1 MDASPEVKESN
12 IVSSDSE
19 VNSKQGDDGSQH
31 SPIVK
36 KGQDGVVLIPHPSDD
51 PRDPLNWPLSK
62 KLKILAVIS
71 FATFAGF
78 SACLAGQL
86 QVVPQA
92 KLYHKTTTHIAYQNS
107 AGSVGMAV
115 GGFFFFPLSHI
126 IGRSST
132 IFWSLIGA
140 ILSNVWASLMT
151 HEDQY
156 NAFIVSRFFGA
167 FFGAITGVLGPRIL
181 VDLFFLHQ
189 RGRAFTVF
197 YWCFDFGTVAGP
209 TLSALISAKSV
220 WMNAYRWT
228 SGLVG
233 LAVIF
238 VFLFLHET
246 SWDRTP
252 GAVNPDPP
260 SSFIANR
267 MATFLPG
274 TKVTPKTSLSQT
286 LKIAKTPFLIAI
298 SPVCLVLSI
307 FTLTNFGFYVAMNS
321 LSPTFLQKPIKA
333 GGYGFTIW
341 QNAEFSFT
349 HWIGIFFALFY
360 GQYLSDRLPL
370 YIAQRYNHGI
380 WVPEYRLHA
389 LWIPGL
395 LNPIGLGLFGAGL
408 LYHLHWTIL
417 ALATI
422 LVTFGSLCITPITV
436 NYINECFIGHA
447 AEASIAVNFYRV
459 AFGLSVAFYIKP
471 WVAAVNVGWTYGT
484 MAFLELVGLL
494 CVALLVWKGRR
505 IREMGVAGLG
515 VTEEGEYV
523 VGEKEMGVLGGEC

>member
-1 MDASPEVKESN
+1 MDTPQQAKESN
-12 IVSSDSE
+12 AVSSDAE
-19 VNSKQGDDGSQH
+19 INSKQEDDGSQL
-31 SPIVK
+31 SPAMK
-36 KGQDGVVLIPHPSDD
+36 KNQDGVVLIPQPSDD
-51 PRDPLNWPLSK
+51 PRDPLNWTMQK

-86 QVVPQA
+86 QVEPQA
-92 KLYHKTTTHIAYQNS
+92 ELYNKTTTQIAYQNS
-107 AGSVGMAV
+107 AGSAGMAA
-115 GGFFFFPLSHI
+115 GGFFFFPLSHV
-126 IGRSST
+126 IGRSSA

-140 ILSNVWASLMT
+140 ILSNVWAALMT
-151 HEDQY
+151 HESQY

-197 YWCFDFGTVAGP
+197 HWCFDFGTVAGP

-228 SGLVG
+228 AGLVG
-233 LAVIF
+233 LAVIL

-252 GAVNPDPP
+252 GAMNPDPP

-267 MATFLPG
+267 IATFLPG
-274 TKVTPKTSLSQT
+274 TKVTPKTSFSQT

-321 LSPTFLQKPIKA
+321 LSPTFLQKPVA
-333 GGYGFTIW
+333 TGGYGFTTW

-360 GQYLSDRLPL
+360 GQYLSDRLPF
-370 YIAQRYNHGI
+370 YIAKKYNNGI

-389 LWIPGL
+389 LWFPGI

-408 LYHLHWTIL
+408 LYHLHWVVL
-417 ALATI
+417 ALATV

-436 NYINECFIGHA
+436 NYINECFIGNP

-459 AFGLSVAFYIKP
+459 GFGLSVAFYIKP
-471 WVAAVNVGWTYGT
+471 WVADVNVGWTYGT
-484 MAFLELVGLL
+484 MAFLEVAGLL
-494 CVALLVWKGRR
+494 CIALLVWKGHR
-505 IREMGVAGLG
+505 IREMSFSGLG
-515 VTEEGEYV
+515 RSEEGEHV
-523 VGEKEMGVLGGEC
+523 VEEKRTGA